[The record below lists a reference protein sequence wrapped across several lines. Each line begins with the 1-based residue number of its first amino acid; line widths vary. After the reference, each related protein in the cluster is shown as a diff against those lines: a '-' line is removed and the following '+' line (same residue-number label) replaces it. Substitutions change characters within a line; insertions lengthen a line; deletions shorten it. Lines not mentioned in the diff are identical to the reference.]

1 MTPSEALSWGRA
13 LKKVVSTKHKATILR
28 VAHHDVYTKE
38 RVTRYGLGN
47 DQTCSEIEDLRHK
60 LVDCNYVRRIWS
72 ATFRVTDK
80 VAVAIPVN
88 NVPVENK
95 ILGATSSPDKLVI
108 AIHAEILQRI
118 IWLRHL

>member
-47 DQTCSEIEDLRHK
+47 DQTCSEIEDLRLFYDSFKKRDQHVVYS
-60 LVDCNYVRRIWS
+60 LPSNAGNLWS
-72 ATFRVTDK
+72 
-80 VAVAIPVN
+80 P
-88 NVPVENK
+88 E
-95 ILGATSSPDKLVI
+95 L
-108 AIHAEILQRI
+108 
-118 IWLRHL
+118 